1 MLLPPAD
8 QRSGKD
14 QHNVAVLEQ
23 FIPGILQNGRES
35 WIRLDEIRKLVNY
48 QYLFLLRFTDFKK
61 EDRLVNLPLY
71 AVEQIVDL

>member
-1 MLLPPAD
+1 
-8 QRSGKD
+8 
-14 QHNVAVLEQ
+14 
-23 FIPGILQNGRES
+23 LQNGRES

>member
-1 MLLPPAD
+1 MLLSLSSSSQAFC
-8 QRSGKD
+8 RMEGKAGF
-14 QHNVAVLEQ
+14 V
-23 FIPGILQNGRES
+23 
-35 WIRLDEIRKLVNY
+35 LDEIRKLVNY